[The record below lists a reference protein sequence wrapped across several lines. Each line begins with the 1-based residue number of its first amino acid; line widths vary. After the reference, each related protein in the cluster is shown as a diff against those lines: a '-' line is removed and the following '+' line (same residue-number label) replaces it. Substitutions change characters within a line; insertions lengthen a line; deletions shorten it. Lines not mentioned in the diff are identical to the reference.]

1 MTLLRDRKSRHCE
14 ERSDETT
21 RFISKDVIA
30 RHSRSNP
37 FYDNF
42 NLPYFIN
49 LFNEMPIKNLM
60 KTIVIFYS
68 EDSKYAAEKVF
79 GGKSALELTSEWAS
93 SLNLTSY
100 TVKSSTLSDLLTDMK
115 KLCDENQADTVLFSY
130 NDLPYLN
137 KELSQKILDSHIE
150 YKSEYTFADGY
161 PYGFAPEALNAGT
174 IGILAELSKTSQ
186 KALGDA
192 PVSRDSIY
200 NLIKTD
206 INSFDVETII
216 ADSDWRLLRLA
227 FHCGKKDNF
236 MQCKALFEATGGD
249 TAVFADVEKL
259 SELASKNPACLKT
272 VPGFYNIQI
281 SDKANYE
288 SIYLPEHNYSQN
300 TISYEKCAALVDQI
314 AEFSEKAV
322 ISLSAFGE
330 PLFQPEFLKIV
341 EKALSYKGLSVFF
354 ETDGLAVSPDFAEK
368 LAQIEKSASPRT
380 NGWQKIMVAVILDAA
395 SEQTYQKIHKN
406 SPAGAF
412 QTAVNSVALLQTALP
427 GSVYPQ
433 FVRMNE
439 NEAEL
444 EAFYR
449 YWNEK
454 SNPSGGNLIIQKYD
468 DFAGQLP
475 PCKPADL
482 SPLERDPCWHLR
494 RDMTILYNGDVPAC
508 RTCWNQNITGNVFNQ
523 SLEEIWH
530 KTDLLLENHINKNYC
545 CNGQSGKCANCEKC
559 DEWYTFNF

>member
-1 MTLLRDRKSRHCE
+1 
-14 ERSDETT
+14 
-21 RFISKDVIA
+21 
-30 RHSRSNP
+30 
-37 FYDNF
+37 
-42 NLPYFIN
+42 
-49 LFNEMPIKNLM
+49 MPIKNLM
-60 KTIVIFYS
+60 KTIVIFYD
-68 EDSKYAAEKVF
+68 EDSNYSTAI
-79 GGKSALELTSEWAS
+79 ELTSEWAA

-100 TVKSSTLSDLLTDMK
+100 TIKSSTLSGLLTDMK
-115 KLCDENQADTVLFSY
+115 KLCDDNQADTVLFSY

-137 KELSQKILDSHIE
+137 KALAQKILDSHIE

-192 PVSRDSIY
+192 QLSREAIY

-236 MQCKALFEATGGD
+236 MQCKALFDAAGSDAEAL
-249 TAVFADVEKL
+249 ADVEKL
-259 SELASKNPACLKT
+259 SALAARNPACLKT
-272 VPGFYNIQI
+272 LPGFYNIQI
-281 SDKANYE
+281 SDKVNFEA
-288 SIYLPEHNYSQN
+288 IYLPKHDYSQN
-300 TISYEKCAALVDQI
+300 TMSYEKCSALIDQI
-314 AEFSEKAV
+314 ASFSEKAV
-322 ISLSAFGE
+322 ISLSAFCE
-330 PLFQPEFLKIV
+330 PLFNADFLKIV
-341 EKALSYKGLSVFF
+341 EKILSYQGLSVFF
-354 ETDGLAVSPDFAEK
+354 ETDGLAVSQDFAEK
-368 LAQIEKSASPRT
+368 LAEIEKAAGPRT
-380 NGWQKIMVAVILDAA
+380 NGWQKIMLAVILDAA

-406 SPAGAF
+406 SPAEAF
-412 QTAVNSVALLQTALP
+412 QSALNAVSLLQNALP
-427 GSVYPQ
+427 GCVYPQ

-454 SNPSGGNLIIQKYD
+454 TNPSGGNLIIQKYD
-468 DFAGQLP
+468 DFAGLLP

-494 RDMTILYNGDVPAC
+494 RDMTILYNGDVPVCHSC
-508 RTCWNQNITGNVFNQ
+508 RDENIIGNAFTQ

-530 KTDLLLENHINKNYC
+530 KNDWLLENHINKNYSC
-545 CNGQSGKCANCEKC
+545 AGKCANCEKC

>member
-1 MTLLRDRKSRHCE
+1 M
-14 ERSDETT
+14 
-21 RFISKDVIA
+21 
-30 RHSRSNP
+30 
-37 FYDNF
+37 
-42 NLPYFIN
+42 
-49 LFNEMPIKNLM
+49 M
-60 KTIVIFYS
+60 KTIIIFYA
-68 EDSKYAAEKVF
+68 EDTKYAEEKAFNV
-79 GGKSALELTSEWAS
+79 KSAVELTTTWAK
-93 SLNLTSY
+93 SLDLPSF
-100 TVKSSTLSDLLTDMK
+100 TVKSASLTELFTDMK
-115 KLCDENQADTVLFSY
+115 KLCDENQAENVLFSY

-137 KELSQKILDSHIE
+137 KSLAKKILDSQIE

-174 IGILAELSKTSQ
+174 IGILAELSKTAQ
-186 KALGDA
+186 KTLGDA
-192 PVSRDSIY
+192 PVSRDGIY

-236 MQCKALFEATGGD
+236 MQCKALFDLASCEEPAL
-249 TAVFADVEKL
+249 ADVEKL

-272 VPGFYNIQI
+272 LPGFYNIQI
-281 SDKANYE
+281 SDKVNFK
-288 SIYLPEHNYSQN
+288 SVYLPEHVYSQDFMPF
-300 TISYEKCAALVDQI
+300 EKCAALIDQI
-314 AEFSEKAV
+314 AAFSEKAV
-322 ISLSAFGE
+322 IGLSAFGE
-330 PLFQPEFLKIV
+330 PLLHPDFLKIL
-341 EKALSYKGLSVFF
+341 EKILSYDGLSVFF
-354 ETDGLAVSPDFAEK
+354 ETDGLALTPDFTEK
-368 LAQIEKSASPRT
+368 LAQVEKSAAPRT
-380 NGWQKIMVAVILDAA
+380 NGWQKIMIAVILDAA

-406 SPAGAF
+406 SPARAF
-412 QTAVNSVALLQTALP
+412 QSAVNAVALLQSAVP

-454 SNPSGGNLIIQKYD
+454 TNPSGGNLIIQKYD

-530 KTDLLLENHINKNYC
+530 KTDSLLENHINKKYC
-545 CNGQSGKCANCEKC
+545 CAGKCADCEKC
-559 DEWYTFNF
+559 DE

>member
-1 MTLLRDRKSRHCE
+1 
-14 ERSDETT
+14 
-21 RFISKDVIA
+21 
-30 RHSRSNP
+30 
-37 FYDNF
+37 
-42 NLPYFIN
+42 
-49 LFNEMPIKNLM
+49 MPIKNLM

-68 EDSKYAAEKVF
+68 EDSKYTSEKAF
-79 GGKSALELTSEWAS
+79 NGKSAIELTGQWAK
-93 SLNLTSY
+93 SLDLPAFTLKSATLTE
-100 TVKSSTLSDLLTDMK
+100 LLTDMK
-115 KLCDENQADTVLFSY
+115 KLCDENQAETVLFSY

-137 KELSQKILDSHIE
+137 KSLAQKILNSHIE
-150 YKSEYTFADGY
+150 YKAEYTFADGY

-174 IGILAELSKTSQ
+174 IGILAELSKTTQ

-192 PVSRDSIY
+192 PVSREALY

-236 MQCKALFEATGGD
+236 MQCKALFEVADGD
-249 TAVFADVEKL
+249 TEALADVEKL

-272 VPGFYNIQI
+272 IPGFYNIQI
-281 SDKANYE
+281 SDKVNFE
-288 SIYLPEHNYSQN
+288 SIYLPKINYSQN
-300 TISYEKCAALVDQI
+300 TMQYEKCAELIDHI
-314 AEFSEKAV
+314 AAFSEKAV

-330 PLFQPEFLKIV
+330 PLFHPDFLKTV
-341 EKALSYKGLSVFF
+341 EKILSYDGLSVFF
-354 ETDGLAVSPDFAEK
+354 ETDGLAVTQDFAEK
-368 LAQIEKSASPRT
+368 LAQIEKSAATRT
-380 NGWQKIMVAVILDAA
+380 NGWQKIMIAVILDAA
-395 SEQTYQKIHKN
+395 TEPTYQKIHKN
-406 SPAGAF
+406 CPSQAF
-412 QTAVNSVALLQTALP
+412 QTAVNSIALLQKALP

-439 NEAEL
+439 NEDEL

-454 SNPSGGNLIIQKYD
+454 TNPSGGNLIIQKYD
-468 DFAGQLP
+468 DFAGELP

-494 RDMTILYNGDVPAC
+494 RDFTILVNGDVPSC
-508 RTCWNQNITGNVFNQ
+508 RTCWKDNIIGNVFTQ
-523 SLEEIWH
+523 TLEEIWH
-530 KTDLLLENHINKNYC
+530 KTNQLLEDHINKNYC
-545 CNGQSGKCANCEKC
+545 VNCKKCEKC

>member
-1 MTLLRDRKSRHCE
+1 
-14 ERSDETT
+14 
-21 RFISKDVIA
+21 
-30 RHSRSNP
+30 
-37 FYDNF
+37 
-42 NLPYFIN
+42 
-49 LFNEMPIKNLM
+49 MPIKNLM
-60 KTIVIFYS
+60 KTIVIFY
-68 EDSKYAAEKVF
+68 EEESKYAEEKAF
-79 GGKSALELTSEWAS
+79 NGKSAVESAEKWAS

-115 KLCDENQADTVLFSY
+115 KLCDENQAENVLFSY
-130 NDLPYLN
+130 KDLPYLN
-137 KELSQKILDSHIE
+137 KELSQKILDSQIE

-174 IGILAELSKTSQ
+174 IGILAELAKTSQ
-186 KALGDA
+186 KALGDS
-192 PVSRDSIY
+192 PVTRDGIY

-216 ADSDWRLLRLA
+216 ADTDWRLLRLA

-236 MQCKALFEATGGD
+236 MQCKALFDLAACD
-249 TAVFADVEKL
+249 NLASADVEKL

-281 SDKANYE
+281 SDKVNFE
-288 SIYLPEHNYSQN
+288 SLYLPDHAYSQN
-300 TISYEKCAALVDQI
+300 NMPYEKCAELIDQI
-314 AEFSEKAV
+314 AVFSEKAV

-330 PLFQPEFLKIV
+330 PLLHPDFLKIV
-341 EKALSYKGLSVFF
+341 EKILSYEGLSVFF
-354 ETDGLAVSPDFAEK
+354 ETDGLSVTPDFTEK
-368 LAQIEKSASPRT
+368 LAQLEKSAAPRT
-380 NGWQKIMVAVILDAA
+380 NGWQKIMIAVILDAA
-395 SEQTYQKIHKN
+395 SEPTYQKIHKKCL
-406 SPAGAF
+406 AGAF
-412 QTAVNSVALLQTALP
+412 QAAVNAVALLQTALP

-454 SNPSGGNLIIQKYD
+454 TNPSGGNLIIQKYD

-508 RTCWNQNITGNVFNQ
+508 HSCWNQNISGNVFNQ
-523 SLEEIWH
+523 KLEEIWH
-530 KTDLLLENHINKNYC
+530 KTDDLLENHINKNYC
-545 CNGQSGKCANCEKC
+545 CTGNSGKCADCGKC